1 MAKLLNVA
9 FSLDVEFLNKLLLGD
24 RDEIMD
30 QHISNIL
37 QDNWVVSKDVVLVH
51 TDDSQFLPIQVLL
64 DDQALV
70 CLLDLF
76 TVKIIH
82 KCCLHAYII

>member
-9 FSLDVEFLNKLLLGD
+9 FNLDVEFLNKLLLGD

-76 TVKIIH
+76 TVKVIH
-82 KCCLHAYII
+82 KCCLHA